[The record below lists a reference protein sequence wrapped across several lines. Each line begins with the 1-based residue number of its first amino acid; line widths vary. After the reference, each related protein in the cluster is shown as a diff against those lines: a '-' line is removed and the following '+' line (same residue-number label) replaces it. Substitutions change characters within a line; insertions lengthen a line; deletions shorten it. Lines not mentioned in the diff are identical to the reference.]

1 MYTVIVNY
9 EIDSDSD
16 KSIKNIILPLQDPN
30 LPWRRLRKR
39 KIWSWDD
46 RRLDCNPKN
55 EREPLQQNIIRNLE
69 LNKNKLKN

>member
-30 LPWRRLRKR
+30 LPWRRVRKR
-39 KIWSWDD
+39 KI
-46 RRLDCNPKN
+46 
-55 EREPLQQNIIRNLE
+55 
-69 LNKNKLKN
+69 